1 MAWEQVRLGLGTAK
15 KVMRDFKN
23 WEKDYFQEKKN
34 KQDSIEVGI
43 SDKFWRKGQV
53 CIYRSRR
60 VFKPT
65 DQFQRKYRLGKLGT
79 FTKKIK
85 SFEKKLWRWDK
96 KIIREQIMSV
106 WVFGIRIRSLRFFTK
121 QLESEA
127 MLWAEG
133 NSQCCISIRMNKHVT
148 ILICWNVSIL

>member
-1 MAWEQVRLGLGTAK
+1 MRASEIGIRNCKESNERFQKLRKGLLP
-15 KVMRDFKN
+15 R
-23 WEKDYFQEKKN
+23 KKN

-65 DQFQRKYRLGKLGT
+65 DQFQRKYRLGKLGA